1 MKIDYIPPKIL
12 TMYSSS
18 MDAEVLMTSEHV
30 WDGVE
35 TDTIDSDTDLDDN
48 PFGL

>member
-1 MKIDYIPPKIL
+1 MKIDYISPKIL
-12 TMYSSS
+12 TMYSSL
-18 MDAEVLMTSEHV
+18 MDAEVLMTSE
-30 WDGVE
+30 WNGVE